1 MKRVVELKIIGITGG
16 IGSGKS
22 TVSVTLR
29 DLGAAVVDAD
39 VISRNITAPGGKAYD
54 ELLEYFGGEI
64 AGENGEIDRTKL
76 AAVAFGDKVKLHA
89 LNCIT
94 HRHIADK
101 IRDTVELLKSS
112 GKWDI
117 IVIDA
122 PIPVEKG
129 FLDLA
134 DEVWTVTADL
144 EVRIR
149 RVMERSGYTR
159 EEVVKRMEAQL
170 RDDEYL
176 AIADQVLN
184 NNGSVEELEQ
194 AVVKLFLQKKQEWQ
208 R

>member
-1 MKRVVELKIIGITGG
+1 MKIIGVTGG

-22 TVSVTLR
+22 TVSSALR

-39 VISRNITAPGGKAYD
+39 VLARNVTASGGKAFD
-54 ELLEYFGGEI
+54 ELVKYFGKDI
-64 AGENGEIDRTKL
+64 VNQNGELDREKL
-76 AAVAFGDKVKLHA
+76 ASITFSDKVMLHA

-94 HRHIADK
+94 HKYIDEK
-101 IRDTVELLKSS
+101 IHDTVYLLTNS

-122 PIPVEKG
+122 PIPVDKG

-134 DEVWTVTADL
+134 DEVWVVAAERETRVK
-144 EVRIR
+144 
-149 RVMERSGYTR
+149 RVMYRNGYTYDDVEGR
-159 EEVVKRMEAQL
+159 INSQL
-170 RDDEYL
+170 RDEEYMK
-176 AIADQVLN
+176 IADEVLY
-184 NNGSVEELEQ
+184 NNGSMEQLEQ